1 MGMSMPAACPRCGQL
16 DMVQQVAAIVASQ
29 HTPLAWEL
37 RAPPPPGTSV
47 PVRRRQGGMPA
58 WGCLLAAALVTL
70 PLDIVILVVLATLA
84 AVLIIALAVLA
95 AAGVAGYALYRYL
108 NRHVIAEREAS
119 ARRRQSE
126 VLRRYHH
133 ALSYWHQLRYC
144 YRCHGIFLPGN
155 PWQHAAVTLSDGLA
169 APGQAWALSEQ
180 LADYV
185 DRQHA
190 PEVLKLEE
198 V

>member
-1 MGMSMPAACPRCGQL
+1 MGMSMPPVCPRCGQL

-37 RAPPPPGTSV
+37 RGPPPPGTSV
-47 PVRRRQGGMPA
+47 RVGRRQRGMPA
-58 WGCLLAAALVTL
+58 WGCLLAAVLVTL
-70 PLDIVILVVLATLA
+70 PVDIVIVLVLA
-84 AVLIIALAVLA
+84 ALAVALILVLTVLA

-108 NRHVIAEREAS
+108 NRHVIAEQEAS
-119 ARRRQSE
+119 ARQRQSE
-126 VLRRYHH
+126 VLRRYQH
-133 ALSYWHQLRYC
+133 ALGYWHQLRYC
-144 YRCHGIFLPGN
+144 YRCHGVFLPDN
-155 PWQHAAVTLSDGLA
+155 PWQHAAVTIPGGLL
-169 APGQAWALSEQ
+169 APGQAWAFSKQ

-190 PEVLKLEE
+190 PEILKLDG